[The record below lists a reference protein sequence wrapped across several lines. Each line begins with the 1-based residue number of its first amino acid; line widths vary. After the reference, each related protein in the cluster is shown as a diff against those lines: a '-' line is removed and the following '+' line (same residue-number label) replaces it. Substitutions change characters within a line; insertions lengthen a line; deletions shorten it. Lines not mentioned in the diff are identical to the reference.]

1 MNSFI
6 DTSKMVKLDTL
17 WVIIKRYDSFNY
29 YYGSIDPTRPNK
41 YAASSK
47 WKNAK
52 KAFIYSN
59 KEDAEEV
66 CKQINSNRKK
76 LKMRVDNAAN
86 HFISNFELGFQTWGG
101 DKLIVT
107 NRFISIQDFKEKKL
121 NVNFNFSQDNI
132 RLVLESLKD
141 TQKRKQQE
149 LTETPNRLTQQ
160 IKQMQ
165 TELEQRIAYVT
176 QDANNRIN
184 AAEQS
189 LKNIDECLKFIDE
202 QIKSNI
208 LSEANKTSNDDKF
221 KLLYGKL
228 EV

>member
-52 KAFIYSN
+52 NAFLYSN
-59 KEDAEEV
+59 REDAEEV

-86 HFISNFELGFQTWGG
+86 HFISNFELGFQTWG

-107 NRFISIQDFKEKKL
+107 NRFVSIQDFKEKKL

-132 RLVLESLKD
+132 KLVLENLKD
-141 TQKRKQQE
+141 IQKRTQQE
-149 LTETPNRLTQQ
+149 LIETPNRLNQQ

-165 TELEQRIAYVT
+165 VDLEQRIAYAT
-176 QDANNRIN
+176 QNANNRIN
-184 AAEQS
+184 TAEQS
-189 LKNIDECLKFIDE
+189 LKNIDEGFKFIDE
-202 QIKSNI
+202 QIKTNI
-208 LSEANKTSNDDKF
+208 LSEANKTNNDDKF